1 MRGKTSAIL
10 GLSLCVVVP
19 FASCTSSGSG
29 SVGTGGRGA
38 GTGGASDGSG
48 AASSGTGGRGAATGG
63 SPAIT
68 GGVSGTAPGGA
79 SASAGGTT
87 GAGAAS
93 GGSGNVGGARSGGM
107 SGGIAGAG
115 AGGQAAQPTFSR
127 PVGSLSNVPRPA
139 SMVNVPRASW
149 QSDLISPT
157 FLNGHHIGQHSIVN
171 GYLVIGG
178 NEEFWIF
185 DLQNPAAP
193 RQLSAFNTPNR
204 CATCGAKGEGEAESH
219 TVSFARYGN
228 KFYMVTTGGRGIDTW
243 DITTPTAPVHLTQL
257 RLTGIDYGDFTSA
270 VWGLSWQGDY
280 IYVGSTNNGIDI
292 VDAHDPTAVTA
303 VKRIPTSMYGGV
315 SAGPVDAIGNILVV
329 TTPKE
334 SGGIATL
341 DISDPLN
348 PVALDSFTAD
358 KSYIGQFYR
367 HYIFLQSP
375 LRVWDVLT
383 DPSNIGSATA
393 PLGMLVTGTSEYMS
407 FSDDYM
413 FLGHLRPDAGAS
425 KITVADPRTMRIVSR
440 VWGRLDR
447 GGINDDQF
455 TISIGNL
462 LVLGDDELP
471 YAGAVIAVHAADPDV
486 TPPAVDTVIPRNQ
499 TTGVSV
505 KSRVGVT
512 FSDNVE
518 LATVS
523 PASFIVRPVGGSPI
537 SGKWGIRMG
546 VVNFDPDEDLLP
558 ATNYE
563 VVLARGG
570 ITDLVGNGLAQ
581 EFRSTF
587 TTR

>member
-1 MRGKTSAIL
+1 MRGRTFAAL
-10 GLSLCVVVP
+10 GVSLWALVP
-19 FASCTSSGSG
+19 FTSCTSSGSG
-29 SVGTGGRGA
+29 SAGTGGLVGT
-38 GTGGASDGSG
+38 GTGGASTASGGSPSGSG
-48 AASSGTGGRGAATGG
+48 GGTSATGG
-63 SPAIT
+63 SRGTAT
-68 GGVSGTAPGGA
+68 GGAAATT
-79 SASAGGTT
+79 GGTT
-87 GAGAAS
+87 GGATGGGPAPG
-93 GGSGNVGGARSGGM
+93 GGSGNTGGARPGGTL
-107 SGGIAGAG
+107 GGGAGAG
-115 AGGQAAQPTFSR
+115 AGGQVAQPTFSR
-127 PVGSLSNVPRPA
+127 PLGSLSNVPRPA

-149 QSDLISPT
+149 QTDLLSPT
-157 FLNGHHIGQHSIVN
+157 FLDGHHIGQHSIVN

-178 NEEFWIF
+178 NEEYWIY
-185 DLQNPAAP
+185 DLQNPVAP
-193 RQLSAFNTPNR
+193 RQLSSFNTPNR

-257 RLTGIDYGDFTSA
+257 MLTGIDYGDFTSA

-303 VKRIPTSMYGGV
+303 VKRIPTSAYGGV
-315 SAGPVDAIGNILVV
+315 SAGPLDAIGNILVV

-367 HYIFLQSP
+367 HYVFLQSP
-375 LRVWDVLT
+375 LRVWDVLS

-393 PLGMLVTGTSEYMS
+393 PLGTLTTTTSEYMS

-413 FLGHLRPDAGAS
+413 FLGHIRPDAGAS
-425 KITVADPRTMRIVSR
+425 KITVADPRNMRIVSR
-440 VWGRLDR
+440 VWGRLNR

-471 YAGAVIAVHAADPDV
+471 YAGLVIAVHATDPDT
-486 TPPAVDTVIPRNQ
+486 TPPAVDTVIPKNQ
-499 TTGVSV
+499 TTGISV
-505 KSRVGVT
+505 KSRIGVT
-512 FSDNVE
+512 FSDSVE

-523 PASFIVRPVGGSPI
+523 PASFIVRPVDGQPI
-537 SGKWGIRMG
+537 PGKWGIRMG
-546 VVNFDPDEDLLP
+546 VVNFDPDQDLLP
-558 ATNYE
+558 ATTYE
-563 VVLARGG
+563 VVLPRGG
-570 ITDLVGNGLAQ
+570 VTDLVGNAIAQ